1 MKAIQLDALKAISTS
16 KTRSE
21 EREKIT
27 VSWKQ
32 QNENGDV
39 EEQQGDF
46 YLIKSLSYGAQLR
59 LITAGSITDQTVALL
74 VERVRFGEAGE
85 DRLTYEQARDL
96 VETQSPLIAAVCNAA
111 WSRLKDFKEADGEGE
126 NQAKS

>member
-85 DRLTYEQARDL
+85 DRLTYDQAREL

-111 WSRLKDFKEADGEGE
+111 WSRLKDFKEADDEGE
-126 NQAKS
+126 SQAKN